1 MGKRTIGFGAGKAN
15 ELEDSKARS
24 GKLLSQA
31 CTDDIIEYGMIPELV
46 GRLPVVSAL
55 LPLAEEDLVKIL
67 VEPKNSLVKQYQK
80 FFQMENAELEFTPEA
95 LREIAKIAKEKDT
108 GARGLRSVVEESMF
122 EVMYDLPDQAAGKKY
137 VLTPEVIRGEASL
150 RPLDDSASAA

>member
-1 MGKRTIGFGAGKAN
+1 
-15 ELEDSKARS
+15 
-24 GKLLSQA
+24 
-31 CTDDIIEYGMIPELV
+31 
-46 GRLPVVSAL
+46 
-55 LPLAEEDLVKIL
+55 
-67 VEPKNSLVKQYQK
+67 
-80 FFQMENAELEFTPEA
+80 MENAELEFTPEA